1 MVNIHVQY
9 GAICDTDVIE
19 CIIALIDFD
28 LVRRR
33 VELGVA
39 LVSSI
44 GGCWR

>member
-19 CIIALIDFD
+19 RIIALIDLD

-39 LVSSI
+39 LVSSV
-44 GGCWR
+44 GGYWR